1 MNKIHLCII
10 IVTVIFVF
18 VVISSNNTEEGFTPY
33 MRRIYRPY
41 VRKARIV
48 TENFYETNTNNVNIL
63 FRKFGIV

>member
-1 MNKIHLCII
+1 MNKIQICII

-18 VVISSNNTEEGFTPY
+18 IVLSTNNTEEGFTPY

-48 TENFYETNTNNVNIL
+48 TESFYKKNTNNVDIL
-63 FRKFGIV
+63 FRKFGII

>member
-1 MNKIHLCII
+1 MNKIHLYII

-18 VVISSNNTEEGFTPY
+18 IIFSTSNTEEGFTPY
-33 MRRIYRPY
+33 MRKIYRPY
-41 VRKARIV
+41 IRKARIV